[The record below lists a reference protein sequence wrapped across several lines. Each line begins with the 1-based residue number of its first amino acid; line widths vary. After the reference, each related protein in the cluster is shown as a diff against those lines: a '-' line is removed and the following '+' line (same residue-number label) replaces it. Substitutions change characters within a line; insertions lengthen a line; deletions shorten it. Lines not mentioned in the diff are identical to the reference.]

1 MTMKIDGV
9 EREHIGGAD
18 QRMDKIK
25 SKAIIAG
32 VAALLVFVVIGVGL
46 YLLGA
51 NNQSAL
57 QKLRD
62 IAIIFIVLGSV
73 VTVILLAAITAA
85 LAFLALQ
92 IKDRVIPLLEE
103 VTGTAKR
110 VRGTTNFVTEEAVKP
125 LITVAGTYSRLRS
138 MTKTVKGTRRKP
150 PKPPKPR
157 PDSAYEPVPES
168 RQQDAVNVVVREER
182 IETHD

>member
-1 MTMKIDGV
+1 
-9 EREHIGGAD
+9 
-18 QRMDKIK
+18 MDKIK
-25 SKAIIAG
+25 TKAIIAG
-32 VAALLVFVVIGVGL
+32 VAALLVFVAIGVGL
-46 YLLGA
+46 YLLGG

-62 IAIIFIVLGSV
+62 IAIIFIVLGSI

-103 VTGTAKR
+103 LTGTAKR

-125 LITVAGTYSRLRS
+125 LITVASTYSRLRS
-138 MTKTVKGTRRKP
+138 MTKTVKGTRKKP
-150 PKPPKPR
+150 PKVPHPHASTAYAPGAE
-157 PDSAYEPVPES
+157 PIEPEESATT
-168 RQQDAVNVVVREER
+168 VVQER
-182 IETHD
+182 IVPHD